1 MTKIYKKLALIYFLL
16 SAACLFGPII
26 IFFIRAFVV
35 GDAAQKLSLG
45 ITFTA
50 ALVMFAVNIIM
61 KSHLRSVIWV
71 LLLGVFIVL
80 KSYLA
85 IILVFAITTF
95 AEELIFSPL
104 YRYYKSKA
112 RINKEIDKRM
122 GET

>member
-1 MTKIYKKLALIYFLL
+1 MTKKYKKLALINFLL

-26 IFFIRAFVV
+26 FFFIRAFVV

>member
-1 MTKIYKKLALIYFLL
+1 MTKKYKKLALINFLL
-16 SAACLFGPII
+16 STACLFGPII